1 MMEKTMHNGTP
12 TFTTYNFFT
21 GLFLAVLL
29 GSSACTVKLI
39 SSYDEATDKAV
50 TNLQRK
56 VETFL
61 VDLGS
66 EQGSP
71 KCAYD
76 NHKAFYGDVKVDVSA
91 IRVRAAAIRQNEL
104 TVEQLRLLDDSLNK
118 LERLHKI
125 GCPSTDQLNAL
136 RTAFNSSFTAI
147 LRLELAK
154 KRGALK

>member
-1 MMEKTMHNGTP
+1 MQHEMP
-12 TFTTYNFFT
+12 TFTPCNFLT

-29 GSSACTVKLI
+29 GLSGCTVKLV
-39 SSYDEATDKAV
+39 SSYDEATDRAV
-50 TNLQRK
+50 TRLQRK

-66 EQGSP
+66 EAGSP

-76 NHKAFYGDVKVDVSA
+76 NHKAFYRDAKVDVSA
-91 IRVRAAAIRQNEL
+91 IRVRAAAISQNEL

-118 LERLHKI
+118 LEKLHKI

-147 LRLELAK
+147 LKLELAK
-154 KRGALK
+154 KRGASK